1 MKNNTPKQI
10 ARKSAI
16 KLGVISLITSIMV
29 LIAIGSLDYW
39 FYAIALGVVIEEIS
53 YFVIYRAIEDFINQR
68 IKILYKTISKIKGSA
83 DPVINMDDDVIGK
96 VNQDVMDWASEQIE
110 EITILRETDSFRKDF
125 IGNLAHELKTPL
137 FNIQGFVMTLIEG
150 GADDPEIRDKFLKK
164 AEKNIDRMTGLLED
178 LDSIYKIES
187 GGMSIDLHP
196 TNIID
201 LCSDIIDSLQKK
213 AEKSNVTLSI
223 SDKEPFTVLCDVNK
237 IEQVVS
243 NLLVNSINYGK
254 DGGQSRVKFFDMG
267 DKVLIEVSDDGIG
280 IKKKDLMRIYERFY
294 RVDKSRSRNA
304 GGSGLGLAIVKHII
318 EAHGQNIHVRSTYGK
333 GTTFSFTLQKI
344 STEVDNL
351 TLS

>member
-1 MKNNTPKQI
+1 MKNNTPKKI
-10 ARKSAI
+10 ARQSAI
-16 KLGVISLITSIMV
+16 KLGAISLITSIMV

-83 DPVINMDDDVIGK
+83 DPVINMDEDVIGK